1 MHLMTKYF
9 GQIDYDPTEVL
20 SFPNGIFGFGRGEA
34 VSASPLSWGRG
45 QSALHFRAL
54 ASPSLAFVAM
64 NPFSLDPNYAPVLS
78 DEELYLMG
86 VSSSQDLC
94 YYVLCVVREPVGEST
109 VNLKCPIVIHAEEKK
124 AVQVILDT
132 GLIICATGFLSFD
145 LRRRGLYADFA
156 SKGRRIACHRR
167 SDQCDH
173 PLGRRQRHRH
183 AGHQCPKRPVLIL
196 RSELQQAASV
206 NLDSANV
213 DCVKLVEDLEK
224 SLLHP

>member
-20 SFPNGIFGFGRGEA
+20 SFPNGIFGT
-34 VSASPLSWGRG
+34 
-45 QSALHFRAL
+45 
-54 ASPSLAFVAM
+54 PSLAFVAM

-132 GLIICATGFLSFD
+132 GT
-145 LRRRGLYADFA
+145 Y
-156 SKGRRIACHRR
+156 HM
-167 SDQCDH
+167 
-173 PLGRRQRHRH
+173 RHR
-183 AGHQCPKRPVLIL
+183 LSEF
-196 RSELQQAASV
+196 RSEEAGSV
-206 NLDSANV
+206 
-213 DCVKLVEDLEK
+213 C
-224 SLLHP
+224 

>member
-20 SFPNGIFGFGRGEA
+20 SFPNGIFGFEEEKQFLLLPFHGGGGN
-34 VSASPLSWGRG
+34 LLCF
-45 QSALHFRAL
+45 QSVGT
-54 ASPSLAFVAM
+54 PSLAFVAM

-124 AVQVILDT
+124 RSRSFWIPE
-132 GLIICATGFLSFD
+132 LIICATGFLSFD

-156 SKGRRIACHRR
+156 SKGGESLVIG
-167 SDQCDH
+167 DQISVTILSVDASGTVM
-173 PLGRRQRHRH
+173 LGIN
-183 AGHQCPKRPVLIL
+183 APKDVLIL

>member
-20 SFPNGIFGFGRGEA
+20 SFPNGIFGFEEEKQFLLLPFHGGGGN
-34 VSASPLSWGRG
+34 LLCF
-45 QSALHFRAL
+45 QSVGT
-54 ASPSLAFVAM
+54 PSLALGAM
-64 NPFSLDPNYAPVLS
+64 NPLSLDPNYAPVLS

-132 GLIICATGFLSFD
+132 GT
-145 LRRRGLYADFA
+145 Y
-156 SKGRRIACHRR
+156 HM
-167 SDQCDH
+167 
-173 PLGRRQRHRH
+173 RHR
-183 AGHQCPKRPVLIL
+183 LSEF
-196 RSELQQAASV
+196 RSEEAGSV
-206 NLDSANV
+206 
-213 DCVKLVEDLEK
+213 C
-224 SLLHP
+224 

>member
-1 MHLMTKYF
+1 
-9 GQIDYDPTEVL
+9 
-20 SFPNGIFGFGRGEA
+20 
-34 VSASPLSWGRG
+34 
-45 QSALHFRAL
+45 
-54 ASPSLAFVAM
+54 
-64 NPFSLDPNYAPVLS
+64 
-78 DEELYLMG
+78 MG

-124 AVQVILDT
+124 RSRSFWIPE
-132 GLIICATGFLSFD
+132 LIICATGFLSFD

-183 AGHQCPKRPVLIL
+183 AGHQCPKDVLIL

-213 DCVKLVEDLEK
+213 DCVKLVEDLENLCFIPDPSSCALCSIPDLCIFLLMSTMLRSGIRLLPQRVDIWVMYPCNRYSSK
-224 SLLHP
+224 SMFTGFVPIETSSCLGAPNPY